1 MNKEVGIGSFRFSSL
16 KGAFVCVLWSGRSRS
31 VCVWGVLEMMISLV
45 SLAFLET
52 WWWVWAH
59 PLAPAGW
66 ECGLLSLSLFSH
78 FCVKELSLPTMR
90 EKKTREIKT
99 VGNYMIR
106 NLRVQKTHLSG
117 VYWCNSP
124 CKWTRL
130 SETSCFSVQAST
142 DRCIICWLQEP
153 DGLHDLRFH
162 SSWMRL
168 CFGSSCPCMTLEEDR
183 K

>member
-1 MNKEVGIGSFRFSSL
+1 MSYGQDGPEV
-16 KGAFVCVLWSGRSRS
+16 C

-99 VGNYMIR
+99 VRNYMIR

-168 CFGSSCPCMTLEEDR
+168 CFGNSCPCMTLEEDR